1 MISLF
6 LAPRSLPSFLS
17 EYSGLVATTG
27 LVTHYHIFNL
37 HGQVSQVL
45 VFAQLALSSPTFYA
59 YRTSRVVWVPLFF
72 SYGVFS
78 LAYFFLLFSSV
89 CPFLWLLFASG
100 FKIWKE
106 VVFFLCHI
114 SYAVPRYFDP
124 LFTHCSFFKAWVWGF
139 FAQSS
144 PSHFHSREAQFL
156 SFNTIIYILV
166 PTASW
171 GPEHEDQEAPGTQ
184 DLKS

>member
-1 MISLF
+1 MVRF
-6 LAPRSLPSFLS
+6 PRSLSS
-17 EYSGLVATTG
+17 
-27 LVTHYHIFNL
+27 
-37 HGQVSQVL
+37 
-45 VFAQLALSSPTFYA
+45 LSSLC
-59 YRTSRVVWVPLFF
+59 RHLLSTSTVRLGSFGCHCSSVTV
-72 SYGVFS
+72 
-78 LAYFFLLFSSV
+78 FFLYLTFFFIYSVSSV
-89 CPFLWLLFASG
+89 CPFLRLLFASG

-114 SYAVPRYFDP
+114 SYAVPRCFDL

-166 PTASW
+166 PAASW